1 MKLELPT
8 HLAKSY
14 KSKSQIARVITESWV
29 AENAYCPNCGQIYLS
44 HFENNRPV
52 ADFFCANCREE
63 FELKS
68 KQTNFSTII
77 NDGAYDTMIRRLES
91 ENNPNFFFLNYS
103 KEMTV
108 INFILIPKHFFTPKI
123 IIKRK
128 KVFAFIFIVI
138 FFGEAIPFVL
148 NATTNYKIYTDSK
161 AVKAEVINVSG
172 MKNSMLDVKYRY
184 NYDGDKYEESVR
196 QSVGEIKVGDKKEI
210 RIRKNAPEQI
220 VTTSIKSVIS
230 QSIAFVLWIFAYI
243 PTSITLIE
251 RIG

>member
-1 MKLELPT
+1 MTGKN
-8 HLAKSY
+8 
-14 KSKSQIARVITESWV
+14 IA
-29 AENAYCPNCGQIYLS
+29 
-44 HFENNRPV
+44 
-52 ADFFCANCREE
+52 
-63 FELKS
+63 
-68 KQTNFSTII
+68 
-77 NDGAYDTMIRRLES
+77 
-91 ENNPNFFFLNYS
+91 
-103 KEMTV
+103 
-108 INFILIPKHFFTPKI
+108 
-123 IIKRK
+123 KRK
-128 KVFAFIFIVI
+128 KVFAFICIVI

-148 NATTNYKIYTDSK
+148 NATTNYKTYTDSK

-220 VTTSIKSVIS
+220 VTTSIKGVIS

-243 PTSITLIE
+243 LASITLIE